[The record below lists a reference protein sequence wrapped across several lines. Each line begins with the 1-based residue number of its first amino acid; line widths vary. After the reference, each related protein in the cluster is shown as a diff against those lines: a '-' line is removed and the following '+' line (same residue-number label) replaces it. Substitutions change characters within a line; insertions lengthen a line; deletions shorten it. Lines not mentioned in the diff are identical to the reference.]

1 MVRLARLLLI
11 SGTVV
16 VVAGLGRFH
25 ALRHGYDLTESARFT
40 WSLAYGILLLVSAYA
55 IGLPDLPRTLRAAL
69 GTAGVATLSA
79 ALGISMVQM
88 VTGDELL
95 PRFVVFGTVFL
106 LVPVYTAAALLA
118 TRGRARAEDR
128 DRVLLVSAP
137 SSVEAGL
144 LQAELERDTEK
155 PALLVGTLLVDEAI
169 PIAGRPTPLMD
180 RVRALDASVLVL
192 DRVAGA
198 DEQVVAQ
205 AAHLHEEGRRV
216 RTLSLFYE
224 EWLGKLPLG
233 ELERSSLFFDIG
245 GLQRERYA
253 RAKRVVDVVFAF
265 FGVPVLVVFIPV
277 VAMGNLVANRG
288 PLFYAQSRV
297 GQAGT
302 TFSILKFRTMRPDG
316 GASSGRWTSEDDPR
330 ITSFGR
336 LLRRSHLDELPQV
349 VNILRGHIS
358 VVGPRPEQPHYVDEL
373 AARLPFYQMRHLVQ
387 PGLTGWAQVKYGYAG
402 TESDAMQK
410 LQYEFY
416 YLRHQALWLDLRI
429 IGRTLRNVLHGG
441 GR

>member
-79 ALGISMVQM
+79 ALGISIVQM

-106 LVPVYTAAALLA
+106 LVPVYTVAALLA

-169 PIAGRPTPLMD
+169 PTAGRPTPLMD

-205 AAHLHEEGRRV
+205 AAYLHEEGRRV

-265 FGVPVLVVFIPV
+265 FGVPVLLVFVPV

-316 GASSGRWTSEDDPR
+316 GASSGRWTSEHDPR

-349 VNILRGHIS
+349 LNILRGHIS

-373 AARLPFYQMRHLVQ
+373 AARLPFYQLRHLVR

-402 TESDAMQK
+402 TERDAMQK

-429 IGRTLRNVLHGG
+429 IGRTLRIVLHGG

>member
-1 MVRLARLLLI
+1 MI

-79 ALGISMVQM
+79 ALGISIVQM

-106 LVPVYTAAALLA
+106 LVPVYTVAALLA

-169 PIAGRPTPLMD
+169 PTAGRPTPLMD

-205 AAHLHEEGRRV
+205 AAYLHEEGRRV

-265 FGVPVLVVFIPV
+265 FGVPVLLVFVPV

-316 GASSGRWTSEDDPR
+316 GASSGRWTSEHDPR

-349 VNILRGHIS
+349 LNILRGHIS

-373 AARLPFYQMRHLVQ
+373 AARLPFYQLRHLVR

-402 TESDAMQK
+402 TERDAMQK

-429 IGRTLRNVLHGG
+429 IGRTLRIVLHGG